1 MMDIFGAIAHLLGST
16 LNFLYNNLWF
26 SYGLAIVALTV
37 IIKFI
42 LLPLSVKSFN
52 SMARMQEVQPLMAEI
67 QRKYKNDKEAMN
79 REVLKLYQ
87 EKKVNPFGGCLPLL
101 LQIPILYGLFLVIS
115 HPLTY
120 VFEYKDLVN
129 SNTYSAYVSKNDF
142 YNEIRFIEIIQE
154 DQQKASE
161 IESKLKEEIGNNEQK
176 TNLDSIR
183 RMNMVFLG
191 INLGDIPKIVPPKE
205 EATKYLI
212 LWIVPILTGITT
224 YISSKY
230 NQLPT
235 AQTEANAMQ
244 TSMQKQMM
252 IMMPFMAAWFSFIVP
267 AGLSLYWLVS
277 NIFQMIQQ
285 RYLINTHL
293 KKKEA

>member
-1 MMDIFGAIAHLLGST
+1 MMDIFGSIALFLGSS
-16 LNFLYNNLWF
+16 LNFFYNNLWF
-26 SYGLAIVALTV
+26 SYGLAIAALTIV
-37 IIKFI
+37 IKFV
-42 LLPLSVKSFN
+42 LLPLSIKSFN
-52 SMARMQEVQPLMAEI
+52 SMARMQEVQPLMAEL

-79 REVLKLYQ
+79 REVVKLYQ

-120 VFEYKDLVN
+120 VFQYQDLVN
-129 SNTYSAYVSKNDF
+129 SNTYSAYISKNDF

-154 DQQKASE
+154 DEQKATE
-161 IESKLKEEIGNNEQK
+161 IESQLKEELGEENIGA
-176 TNLDSIR
+176 NLDTIKN
-183 RMNMVFLG
+183 MNMIFLG
-191 INLGDIPKIVPPKE
+191 INLGDIPKIIPPKE
-205 EATKYLI
+205 EATRYLI

-235 AQTEANAMQ
+235 VQTPDNAMQ

-252 IMMPFMAAWFSFIVP
+252 LMMPFMAAWFSFIVP
-267 AGLSLYWLVS
+267 VGLSLYWLVS
-277 NIFQMIQQ
+277 NVFQMIQQ
-285 RYLINTHL
+285 RYLINIYL